1 VPDLRGVVATTQC
14 LDESPD
20 CGQEQYPGAGPPGGR
35 SQRAGQAGAYEHP
48 GGRHHDVAQAED
60 RGHLDLGTPVH
71 AADPDG
77 DRRTEVVQPERDRYD
92 EKRYHLVLS
101 AWGTSGAE

>member
-1 VPDLRGVVATTQC
+1 VPDLRGVVAAAQC

-20 CGQEQYPGAGPPGGR
+20 RGHEQYPGAGPAGGGP
-35 SQRAGQAGAYEHP
+35 QWAGQTGADEHP
-48 GGRHHDVAQAED
+48 SGRHHDVAQAEN

-77 DRRTEVVQPERDRYD
+77 DRRPEVVQPERDRYD
-92 EKRYHLVLS
+92 EQRHHN
-101 AWGTSGAE
+101 